1 MAGIKG
7 ITIEIGANT
16 SSVDRALKGIQE
28 SAGAVSRNL
37 NLVKQDLKFEGGNS
51 FAKMSDA
58 AALAAQKVKSCD
70 EKIQVLTK
78 AAQENEKQFKLNN
91 LSAKDY
97 AANQAELQ
105 KRLETAQ
112 REQRLAT
119 SVMEE
124 YRKKVDEAKGNVK
137 KFAEESLKLKGEEQA
152 KKIRA
157 ISDVLAV
164 LRVKANDAEK
174 EVREIRKAI
183 EENNR
188 AFNNG
193 EKSVKEYREAQ
204 EKLGE
209 ALSVAKEKQKA
220 ANHEVAETA
229 SALHKA
235 ESPFQRFIA
244 HWKKSDEEIAKAKEK
259 HEAFWASVKANL
271 TARAIS
277 AAGHGIINIFKG
289 IGNAIK
295 FATTKAIELGKAGWN
310 HFVET
315 SKWADELLTMSS
327 VTRQST
333 TDLQK
338 YQYALKFIDGDLNT
352 LTGAMTRNIR
362 AMGNARDAS
371 WNTTTAYKRLGI
383 SVVDM
388 NGELRNSNDVFWEV
402 IGALNKVGNETER
415 DELAMELF
423 GKSAQELNPIISAGS
438 EEFRKYGDEAERLGL
453 IMDER
458 TIQRYG
464 AVNDKIEM
472 LGSSFGVLKLKLA
485 EVVLPFFE
493 PFVAKVHE
501 FVDSG
506 QLKDLVD
513 KYMPGLVQGAGDF
526 GQEVVDFMTGNDAK
540 AFVDEWW
547 PKFREFV
554 SNAVEGVPGLV
565 TNIGNLLGFI
575 DKIGKK
581 IEDITESTA
590 ATSALAEVKKDV
602 KQFAESLDL
611 SFGEARGYIA
621 NYAQTNELKLSD
633 IYQNWKHYEPLIGIH
648 ILESR
653 NKIRALSGTVKE
665 RMTDTETALT
675 TGEKIIDE
683 KMGAISESVKTAKDS
698 VTDSAAGIASGI
710 QAGVNEAANVDTAK
724 MEAKANHIAG
734 FWESIR
740 NRLIAAF
747 PTGGLF
753 NGQLFENIRI
763 YGNGGGPLANRRLT
777 GRASGGPVT
786 AGVPYLVGERGQEL
800 FVPRIDGRIL
810 NAQQT
815 QQVIHHYHNT
825 TTNNYAATERDI
837 QANLAVYLDN
847 EKIYDAQQ
855 KVARR
860 RGTSLLQGGGV
871 R

>member
-7 ITIEIGANT
+7 ITIEIGAKT

-70 EKIQVLTK
+70 EKIQVLAK

-174 EVREIRKAI
+174 EVREVRKAI

-209 ALSVAKEKQKA
+209 ALSAAKEKQKA

-453 IMDER
+453 IMDEG

-501 FVDSG
+501 FVDGG

-526 GQEVVDFMTGNDAK
+526 GQKIVDFMTGDEAK
-540 AFVDEWW
+540 AFVDEWF
-547 PKFREFV
+547 PKAEQFIKDLPENFNKAKEWVETNVPQIVQNFQNVVNTISEIIDKLREWREFWR
-554 SNAVEGVPGLV
+554 VEDPDWYGRRIIDRKKKNNNGNGNNHYSGRAAGGLV
-565 TNIGNLLGFI
+565 T
-575 DKIGKK
+575 
-581 IEDITESTA
+581 
-590 ATSALAEVKKDV
+590 
-602 KQFAESLDL
+602 
-611 SFGEARGYIA
+611 
-621 NYAQTNELKLSD
+621 
-633 IYQNWKHYEPLIGIH
+633 
-648 ILESR
+648 
-653 NKIRALSGTVKE
+653 
-665 RMTDTETALT
+665 
-675 TGEKIIDE
+675 
-683 KMGAISESVKTAKDS
+683 
-698 VTDSAAGIASGI
+698 AGI
-710 QAGVNEAANVDTAK
+710 
-724 MEAKANHIAG
+724 
-734 FWESIR
+734 
-740 NRLIAAF
+740 
-747 PTGGLF
+747 
-753 NGQLFENIRI
+753 
-763 YGNGGGPLANRRLT
+763 
-777 GRASGGPVT
+777 
-786 AGVPYLVGERGQEL
+786 PYIVGERGQEL

-815 QQVIHHYHNT
+815 QQVIHHYHNAT
-825 TTNNYAATERDI
+825 TNNNYAATERDI
-837 QANLAVYLDN
+837 QANLNVYLDG
-847 EKIYDAQQ
+847 EKLFENQQRIAQ
-855 KVARR
+855 R

>member
-7 ITIEIGANT
+7 ITIEIGAKT

-174 EVREIRKAI
+174 EVREVRKAI

-209 ALSVAKEKQKA
+209 ALSAAKEKQKA

-259 HEAFWASVKANL
+259 HEAFWANVKANL

-295 FATTKAIELGKAGWN
+295 FATTKAIELGRAGWN

-333 TDLQK
+333 TDLQR
-338 YQYALKFIDGDLNT
+338 YQYALKFVDGDLNT

-383 SVVDM
+383 SVVDA
-388 NGELRNSNDVFWEV
+388 NGELRDSNEVFWEA
-402 IGALNKVGNETER
+402 IDALNKIGNETER
-415 DELAMELF
+415 DELAMQLF

-438 EEFRKYGDEAERLGL
+438 EEFKKYGVEAERLGL
-453 IMDER
+453 LMDEA

-472 LGSSFGVLKLKLA
+472 LGASFGALKLKLA

-493 PFVAKVHE
+493 PFVEKVHQ
-501 FVDSG
+501 FVDEG
-506 QLKDLVD
+506 KLKALVD

-526 GQEVVDFMTGNDAK
+526 SQKIVDFMTGDEAK
-540 AFVDEWW
+540 AFVEEWF
-547 PKFREFV
+547 PKVEQFIKDLPENFNNAKTWVETNVPKIVENFQNVVNTISGIIDKLREWREFWR
-554 SNAVEGVPGLV
+554 VEDPDWYGQRIIDRKKK
-565 TNIGNLLGFI
+565 NNNGNG
-575 DKIGKK
+575 
-581 IEDITESTA
+581 
-590 ATSALAEVKKDV
+590 
-602 KQFAESLDL
+602 
-611 SFGEARGYIA
+611 
-621 NYAQTNELKLSD
+621 N
-633 IYQNWKHYEPLIGIH
+633 KHYGG
-648 ILESR
+648 R
-653 NKIRALSGTVKE
+653 
-665 RMTDTETALT
+665 
-675 TGEKIIDE
+675 
-683 KMGAISESVKTAKDS
+683 
-698 VTDSAAGIASGI
+698 AAG
-710 QAGVNEAANVDTAK
+710 
-724 MEAKANHIAG
+724 
-734 FWESIR
+734 
-740 NRLIAAF
+740 
-747 PTGGLF
+747 GL
-753 NGQLFENIRI
+753 
-763 YGNGGGPLANRRLT
+763 
-777 GRASGGPVT
+777 VT
-786 AGVPYLVGERGQEL
+786 AGVPYIVGERGQEL

-837 QANLAVYLDN
+837 QANLNVYLDG
-847 EKIYDAQQ
+847 EKLFENQQRIAQ
-855 KVARR
+855 R
-860 RGTSLLQGGGV
+860 RGTSFLQGGGI

>member
-7 ITIEIGANT
+7 ITIEIGAKT

-78 AAQENEKQFKLNN
+78 AAQENEKQFKLNGIN
-91 LSAKDY
+91 AKVY
-97 AANQAELQ
+97 AENQAELQ

-174 EVREIRKAI
+174 EVREVRKAI
-183 EENNR
+183 QENNR

-204 EKLGE
+204 EKLSE
-209 ALSVAKEKQKA
+209 ALSTAKEKQKA

-235 ESPFQRFIA
+235 ESPFHRFIA

-333 TDLQK
+333 TDLQR
-338 YQYALKFIDGDLNT
+338 YQYALKFVDGDLNT

-371 WNTTTAYKRLGI
+371 WNTMTAYKRLGI

-402 IGALNKVGNETER
+402 IDALNKVGNETER

-438 EEFRKYGDEAERLGL
+438 EEFKKYGAEAERLGL
-453 IMDER
+453 LMDEA

-464 AVNDKIEM
+464 VVNDKIEM
-472 LGSSFGVLKLKLA
+472 LGASFGALKLKLA

-513 KYMPGLVQGAGDF
+513 KYMPGLVQGAGDL
-526 GQEVVDFMTGNDAK
+526 GQKIVDFMTSDEAK
-540 AFVDEWW
+540 AFVDEWF
-547 PKFREFV
+547 PKAEQFIKDLPENFNKAKEWVETNVPKIVENFQNIVNTISEIIDKLKEWREFWR
-554 SNAVEGVPGLV
+554 VEDPDWYG
-565 TNIGNLLGFI
+565 
-575 DKIGKK
+575 
-581 IEDITESTA
+581 
-590 ATSALAEVKKDV
+590 
-602 KQFAESLDL
+602 Q
-611 SFGEARGYIA
+611 R
-621 NYAQTNELKLSD
+621 
-633 IYQNWKHYEPLIGIH
+633 
-648 ILESR
+648 
-653 NKIRALSGTVKE
+653 
-665 RMTDTETALT
+665 
-675 TGEKIIDE
+675 IIDR
-683 KMGAISESVKTAKDS
+683 KKK
-698 VTDSAAGIASGI
+698 
-710 QAGVNEAANVDTAK
+710 NN
-724 MEAKANHIAG
+724 N
-734 FWESIR
+734 
-740 NRLIAAF
+740 N
-747 PTGGLF
+747 
-753 NGQLFENIRI
+753 
-763 YGNGGGPLANRRLT
+763 GNGNNHYS
-777 GRASGGPVT
+777 GRAAGGPVT
-786 AGVPYLVGERGQEL
+786 AGVPYIVGERGQEL

-855 KVARR
+855 KVAQR

>member
-7 ITIEIGANT
+7 ITIEIGAKT

-174 EVREIRKAI
+174 EVREVRKAI

-193 EKSVKEYREAQ
+193 GKSVKEYREAQ
-204 EKLGE
+204 EKLSE
-209 ALSVAKEKQKA
+209 ALSTAKEKQKA
-220 ANHEVAETA
+220 TNHEVAETA

-259 HEAFWASVKANL
+259 HEAFWANVKANL

-333 TDLQK
+333 TDLQR
-338 YQYALKFIDGDLNT
+338 YQYALKFVDGDLNT

-383 SVVDM
+383 SVVDA
-388 NGELRNSNDVFWEV
+388 NGELRDSNEVFWEA
-402 IGALNKVGNETER
+402 IDALNKIGNETER
-415 DELAMELF
+415 DELAMQLF

-438 EEFRKYGDEAERLGL
+438 EEFKKYGAEAERLGL
-453 IMDER
+453 IMDEG

-526 GQEVVDFMTGNDAK
+526 GQKIVDFMTGDDAK
-540 AFVDEWW
+540 AFVDEWF
-547 PKFREFV
+547 PKAEQFIKDLPENFNKAKEWVETNVPKIVENFQNVVNTISEIIDKLREWREFWR
-554 SNAVEGVPGLV
+554 VEDPDWYGQRIIDRKKKNNNGNGNNHYSGRAAGGLV
-565 TNIGNLLGFI
+565 T
-575 DKIGKK
+575 
-581 IEDITESTA
+581 
-590 ATSALAEVKKDV
+590 
-602 KQFAESLDL
+602 
-611 SFGEARGYIA
+611 
-621 NYAQTNELKLSD
+621 
-633 IYQNWKHYEPLIGIH
+633 
-648 ILESR
+648 
-653 NKIRALSGTVKE
+653 
-665 RMTDTETALT
+665 
-675 TGEKIIDE
+675 
-683 KMGAISESVKTAKDS
+683 
-698 VTDSAAGIASGI
+698 AGI
-710 QAGVNEAANVDTAK
+710 
-724 MEAKANHIAG
+724 
-734 FWESIR
+734 
-740 NRLIAAF
+740 
-747 PTGGLF
+747 
-753 NGQLFENIRI
+753 
-763 YGNGGGPLANRRLT
+763 
-777 GRASGGPVT
+777 
-786 AGVPYLVGERGQEL
+786 PYIVGERGQEL

>member
-7 ITIEIGANT
+7 ITIEIGAKT

-174 EVREIRKAI
+174 EVREVRKAI

-204 EKLGE
+204 EKLSE
-209 ALSVAKEKQKA
+209 ALSAAKEKQKA

-371 WNTTTAYKRLGI
+371 ANTTTAYQKLGVSI
-383 SVVDM
+383 VGA
-388 NGELRNSNDVFWEV
+388 NGELRDSNDVFWEA
-402 IGALNKVGNETER
+402 IDALNKIGNETER
-415 DELAMELF
+415 DELAMQLF

-438 EEFRKYGDEAERLGL
+438 TEFKKYGKEAERLGL
-453 IMDER
+453 IMDEASV
-458 TIQRYG
+458 QRYG

-472 LGSSFGVLKLKLA
+472 LSASFGSLKLKLA
-485 EVVLPFFE
+485 EVLLPFFE
-493 PFVAKVHE
+493 PFVEKVHQ
-501 FVDSG
+501 FVDEG
-506 QLKDLVD
+506 KLKELVD

-526 GQEVVDFMTGNDAK
+526 GQKIVDFMTGDEAK
-540 AFVDEWW
+540 AFVDEWF
-547 PKFREFV
+547 PKAEQFIKDLPENFNKAKEWVETNVPKIVENFQNVVNTISEIIDKLREWREFWR
-554 SNAVEGVPGLV
+554 VEDPDWYG
-565 TNIGNLLGFI
+565 
-575 DKIGKK
+575 
-581 IEDITESTA
+581 
-590 ATSALAEVKKDV
+590 
-602 KQFAESLDL
+602 Q
-611 SFGEARGYIA
+611 R
-621 NYAQTNELKLSD
+621 
-633 IYQNWKHYEPLIGIH
+633 
-648 ILESR
+648 
-653 NKIRALSGTVKE
+653 
-665 RMTDTETALT
+665 
-675 TGEKIIDE
+675 IIDR
-683 KMGAISESVKTAKDS
+683 
-698 VTDSAAGIASGI
+698 
-710 QAGVNEAANVDTAK
+710 
-724 MEAKANHIAG
+724 
-734 FWESIR
+734 R
-740 NRLIAAF
+740 NREKYA
-747 PTGGLF
+747 
-753 NGQLFENIRI
+753 GQNYPMR
-763 YGNGGGPLANRRLT
+763 YS

-786 AGVPYLVGERGQEL
+786 ARTPYIVGERGQEL
-800 FVPRIDGRIL
+800 FIPQIDGRIL
-810 NAQQT
+810 NHQQT
-815 QQVIHHYHNT
+815 QQIIHQRNET
-825 TTNNYAATERDI
+825 VNNYHSGGDDI
-837 QANLAVYLDN
+837 HANLNVYLDG
-847 EKIYDAQQ
+847 EKLFENQQ
-855 KVARR
+855 RIARR
-860 RGTSLLQGGGV
+860 RGTSLFQGGGV

>member
-7 ITIEIGANT
+7 ITIEIGAKT

-70 EKIQVLTK
+70 EKIQILTK

-119 SVMEE
+119 SAMEE

-174 EVREIRKAI
+174 EVREVRKAI

-193 EKSVKEYREAQ
+193 GKSVKEYREAQ
-204 EKLGE
+204 EKLSE
-209 ALSVAKEKQKA
+209 ALSTAKEKQKA

-388 NGELRNSNDVFWEV
+388 NGELRDSNDVFWEA
-402 IGALNKVGNETER
+402 IDALNKIGNETER
-415 DELAMELF
+415 DELAMQLF

-438 EEFRKYGDEAERLGL
+438 TEFKKYGKEAERLGL
-453 IMDER
+453 IMDEASV
-458 TIQRYG
+458 QRYG

-472 LGSSFGVLKLKLA
+472 LSASFGSLKLKLA
-485 EVVLPFFE
+485 EVLLPFFE
-493 PFVAKVHE
+493 PFVEKVHQ
-501 FVDSG
+501 FVDEG
-506 QLKDLVD
+506 KLKELVD

-526 GQEVVDFMTGNDAK
+526 GQKIVDFMTDDDAK
-540 AFVDEWW
+540 AFVDEWF
-547 PKFREFV
+547 PKAEQFIKDLPENFNKAKEWVETNAPKIVENFQNVVNTISGIIDKLREWREFWRDEEPDWYGQRIIERKKKN
-554 SNAVEGVPGLV
+554 SNGNGNNHYSGRAAGGLV
-565 TNIGNLLGFI
+565 T
-575 DKIGKK
+575 
-581 IEDITESTA
+581 
-590 ATSALAEVKKDV
+590 
-602 KQFAESLDL
+602 
-611 SFGEARGYIA
+611 
-621 NYAQTNELKLSD
+621 
-633 IYQNWKHYEPLIGIH
+633 
-648 ILESR
+648 
-653 NKIRALSGTVKE
+653 
-665 RMTDTETALT
+665 
-675 TGEKIIDE
+675 
-683 KMGAISESVKTAKDS
+683 
-698 VTDSAAGIASGI
+698 AGI
-710 QAGVNEAANVDTAK
+710 
-724 MEAKANHIAG
+724 
-734 FWESIR
+734 
-740 NRLIAAF
+740 
-747 PTGGLF
+747 
-753 NGQLFENIRI
+753 
-763 YGNGGGPLANRRLT
+763 
-777 GRASGGPVT
+777 
-786 AGVPYLVGERGQEL
+786 PYIVGERGQEL
-800 FVPRIDGRIL
+800 FIPRIDGRIL

-815 QQVIHHYHNT
+815 QQIIHQRNET
-825 TTNNYAATERDI
+825 VNNYHSGSDDI
-837 QANLAVYLDN
+837 HANLNVYLDG
-847 EKIYDAQQ
+847 EKLFENQQ
-855 KVARR
+855 RIARR
-860 RGTSLLQGGGV
+860 RGTSLFQGGGV

>member
-7 ITIEIGANT
+7 ITIEIGAKT

-174 EVREIRKAI
+174 EVREVRKAI

-209 ALSVAKEKQKA
+209 ALSAAKEKQKA

-259 HEAFWASVKANL
+259 HEAFWANVKANL

-333 TDLQK
+333 TDLQR
-338 YQYALKFIDGDLNT
+338 YQYALKFVDGDLNT

-383 SVVDM
+383 SVVDA
-388 NGELRNSNDVFWEV
+388 NGELRDSNEVFWEA
-402 IGALNKVGNETER
+402 IDALNKIGNETER
-415 DELAMELF
+415 DELAMQLF

-438 EEFRKYGDEAERLGL
+438 EEFKKYGAEAERLGL
-453 IMDER
+453 LMDEA

-472 LGSSFGVLKLKLA
+472 LGASFGALKLKLA
-485 EVVLPFFE
+485 EVLLPFFE
-493 PFVAKVHE
+493 PFVEKVHQ
-501 FVDSG
+501 FVDEG
-506 QLKDLVD
+506 KLKALVD

-526 GQEVVDFMTGNDAK
+526 SQKIVDFMTGDEAK
-540 AFVDEWW
+540 AFVEEWF
-547 PKFREFV
+547 PKVEQFIKDLPENFNNAKTWVETNVPKIVENFQNVVNTISGIIDKLREWREFWR
-554 SNAVEGVPGLV
+554 VEDPDWYGQRIIDRKKK
-565 TNIGNLLGFI
+565 NNNGNG
-575 DKIGKK
+575 
-581 IEDITESTA
+581 
-590 ATSALAEVKKDV
+590 
-602 KQFAESLDL
+602 
-611 SFGEARGYIA
+611 
-621 NYAQTNELKLSD
+621 N
-633 IYQNWKHYEPLIGIH
+633 KHYG
-648 ILESR
+648 
-653 NKIRALSGTVKE
+653 
-665 RMTDTETALT
+665 
-675 TGEKIIDE
+675 
-683 KMGAISESVKTAKDS
+683 
-698 VTDSAAGIASGI
+698 
-710 QAGVNEAANVDTAK
+710 
-724 MEAKANHIAG
+724 
-734 FWESIR
+734 
-740 NRLIAAF
+740 
-747 PTGGLF
+747 
-753 NGQLFENIRI
+753 
-763 YGNGGGPLANRRLT
+763 

-786 AGVPYLVGERGQEL
+786 AGVPYIVGERGQEL

-810 NAQQT
+810 NHQQT
-815 QQVIHHYHNT
+815 QQVLNHYHNT

-837 QANLAVYLDN
+837 QANLNVYLDG
-847 EKIYDAQQ
+847 EKLFENQQRIAQ
-855 KVARR
+855 R
-860 RGTSLLQGGGV
+860 RGTSFLQGGGI

>member
-7 ITIEIGANT
+7 ITIEIGAKT

-78 AAQENEKQFKLNN
+78 AAQENEKQFKLNGIN
-91 LSAKDY
+91 AKVY
-97 AANQAELQ
+97 AENQAELQ
-105 KRLETAQ
+105 KRLNLAR
-112 REQRLAT
+112 REQQLAT
-119 SVMEE
+119 SVMND
-124 YRKKVDEAKGNVK
+124 YQKKVDEAKGNVK

-174 EVREIRKAI
+174 EVREVRKAI

-204 EKLGE
+204 EKLSE
-209 ALSVAKEKQKA
+209 ALSTAKEKQKA

-259 HEAFWASVKANL
+259 HEAFWANVKANL

-333 TDLQK
+333 TDLQR
-338 YQYALKFIDGDLNT
+338 YQYALKFVDGDLNT

-383 SVVDM
+383 SVVDA
-388 NGELRNSNDVFWEV
+388 NGELRDSNEVFWEA
-402 IGALNKVGNETER
+402 IDALNKIGNETER
-415 DELAMELF
+415 DELAMQLF

-438 EEFRKYGDEAERLGL
+438 EEFKKYGAEAERLGL
-453 IMDER
+453 IMDEG

-513 KYMPGLVQGAGDF
+513 KYMPGLVQGAGGF
-526 GQEVVDFMTGNDAK
+526 GQEIVDFMTGDDAK
-540 AFVDEWW
+540 NFVEEWW
-547 PKFREFV
+547 PKFSGFV
-554 SNAVEGVPGLV
+554 KDLP
-565 TNIGNLLGFI
+565 GNLEKADEKFQLVL
-575 DKIGKK
+575 DSLYKIGWWL
-581 IEDITESTA
+581 DASD
-590 ATSALAEVKKDV
+590 ATKALINRKKDV
-602 KQFAESLDL
+602 ESFAKSLQIN
-611 SFGEARGYIA
+611 FGDAKKHIED
-621 NYAQTNELKLSD
+621 YAQTNKLKLSEVYND
-633 IYQNWKHYEPLIGIH
+633 WDFHEPRITLHFVEMKRKSQEMSDG
-648 ILESR
+648 L
-653 NKIRALSGTVKE
+653 GTS
-665 RMTDTETALT
+665 MADAETALT
-675 TGEKIIDE
+675 TGAAAIDE
-683 KMGAISESVKTAKDS
+683 KMGEIKTSVSDAKDS
-698 VTDSAAGIASGI
+698 VSESAAGIASGLQTGI
-710 QAGVNEAANVDTAK
+710 NEAANVDTAK

-753 NGQLFENIRI
+753 NGQLFENIRV

-786 AGVPYLVGERGQEL
+786 AGVPYIVGERGQEL
-800 FVPRIDGRIL
+800 FVPRIDRRIL

-825 TTNNYAATERDI
+825 TTNNYVATERDI

-855 KVARR
+855 KVAQR

>member
-7 ITIEIGANT
+7 ITIEIGAKT

-174 EVREIRKAI
+174 EVREVRKAI

-209 ALSVAKEKQKA
+209 ALSAAKEKQKA

-235 ESPFQRFIA
+235 ESPFQRFIT

-259 HEAFWASVKANL
+259 HEAFWANVKANL

-333 TDLQK
+333 TDLQR
-338 YQYALKFIDGDLNT
+338 YQYALKFVDGDLNT

-383 SVVDM
+383 SVVDA
-388 NGELRNSNDVFWEV
+388 NGELRDSNEVFWEA
-402 IGALNKVGNETER
+402 IDALNKIGNETER

-438 EEFRKYGDEAERLGL
+438 EEFKKYGAEAERLGL
-453 IMDER
+453 LMDEA

-472 LGSSFGVLKLKLA
+472 LGASFGALKLKLA

-493 PFVAKVHE
+493 PFVEKVHQ
-501 FVDSG
+501 FVDEG
-506 QLKDLVD
+506 KLKALVD

-526 GQEVVDFMTGNDAK
+526 SQKIVDFMTGDEAK
-540 AFVDEWW
+540 AFVEEWF
-547 PKFREFV
+547 PKVEQFIKDLPENFNNAKTWVETNVPKIVENFQNVVNTISGIIDKLREWREFWR
-554 SNAVEGVPGLV
+554 VEDPDWYGQRIIDRKKK
-565 TNIGNLLGFI
+565 NNNGNG
-575 DKIGKK
+575 
-581 IEDITESTA
+581 
-590 ATSALAEVKKDV
+590 
-602 KQFAESLDL
+602 
-611 SFGEARGYIA
+611 
-621 NYAQTNELKLSD
+621 N
-633 IYQNWKHYEPLIGIH
+633 KHYGG
-648 ILESR
+648 R
-653 NKIRALSGTVKE
+653 
-665 RMTDTETALT
+665 
-675 TGEKIIDE
+675 
-683 KMGAISESVKTAKDS
+683 
-698 VTDSAAGIASGI
+698 AAG
-710 QAGVNEAANVDTAK
+710 
-724 MEAKANHIAG
+724 
-734 FWESIR
+734 
-740 NRLIAAF
+740 
-747 PTGGLF
+747 GL
-753 NGQLFENIRI
+753 
-763 YGNGGGPLANRRLT
+763 
-777 GRASGGPVT
+777 VT
-786 AGVPYLVGERGQEL
+786 AGVPYIVGERGQEL

-825 TTNNYAATERDI
+825 ATNNYAATERDI
-837 QANLAVYLDN
+837 QANLNVYLDG
-847 EKIYDAQQ
+847 EKLFENQQRIAQ
-855 KVARR
+855 R
-860 RGTSLLQGGGV
+860 RGTSFLQGGGI

>member
-7 ITIEIGANT
+7 ITIEIGAKT

-174 EVREIRKAI
+174 EVREVRKAI

-209 ALSVAKEKQKA
+209 ALSAAKEKQKA

-259 HEAFWASVKANL
+259 HEAFWANVKANL

-338 YQYALKFIDGDLNT
+338 YQYALKFVDGDLNT

-371 WNTTTAYKRLGI
+371 WNTMTAYKRLGI

-402 IGALNKVGNETER
+402 IDALGKIGNETER
-415 DELAMELF
+415 DELAMQLF
-423 GKSAQELNPIISAGS
+423 GKSATELNPILEAGS
-438 EEFRKYGDEAERLGL
+438 ENFRSYGAEAERLGL
-453 IMDER
+453 LMDET

-472 LGSSFGVLKLKLA
+472 LGASFGALKLKLA

-501 FVDSG
+501 FVDEG
-506 QLKDLVD
+506 KLKDLVD

-526 GQEVVDFMTGNDAK
+526 GQKIIDFMTGDEAK
-540 AFVDEWW
+540 AFVDEWF
-547 PKFREFV
+547 PKAEQFIKDLPENFNKAKEWVETNVPEIVENLQNVVNTISEIIDKLREWREFWR
-554 SNAVEGVPGLV
+554 VEDPGWY
-565 TNIGNLLGFI
+565 G
-575 DKIGKK
+575 
-581 IEDITESTA
+581 
-590 ATSALAEVKKDV
+590 
-602 KQFAESLDL
+602 Q
-611 SFGEARGYIA
+611 R
-621 NYAQTNELKLSD
+621 
-633 IYQNWKHYEPLIGIH
+633 
-648 ILESR
+648 
-653 NKIRALSGTVKE
+653 
-665 RMTDTETALT
+665 
-675 TGEKIIDE
+675 IIDR
-683 KMGAISESVKTAKDS
+683 KKK
-698 VTDSAAGIASGI
+698 
-710 QAGVNEAANVDTAK
+710 NN
-724 MEAKANHIAG
+724 N
-734 FWESIR
+734 
-740 NRLIAAF
+740 
-747 PTGGLF
+747 
-753 NGQLFENIRI
+753 
-763 YGNGGGPLANRRLT
+763 GNGNNHYS
-777 GRASGGPVT
+777 GRAAGGPVT
-786 AGVPYLVGERGQEL
+786 AGVPYIVGERGQEL

-860 RGTSLLQGGGV
+860 RGSSLIEGGPK
-871 R
+871 